1 MRRGPLET
9 QGGRRRF
16 RFTESLERRVQAW
29 RRLERAARTAPAPAA
44 TTNGEIERGAMANA
58 KQERRRRSDA
68 GLSLGDMAKMRMAHD
83 TVSKEHGK

>member
-1 MRRGPLET
+1 MLRCVQCVKMPANPWMDAPPHET
-9 QGGRRRF
+9 GDK
-16 RFTESLERRVQAW
+16 
-29 RRLERAARTAPAPAA
+29 ERAARTAPAPAA

>member
-1 MRRGPLET
+1 MGVAQSVT
-9 QGGRRRF
+9 
-16 RFTESLERRVQAW
+16 SLFVPTSV
-29 RRLERAARTAPAPAA
+29 LPAPAPAA